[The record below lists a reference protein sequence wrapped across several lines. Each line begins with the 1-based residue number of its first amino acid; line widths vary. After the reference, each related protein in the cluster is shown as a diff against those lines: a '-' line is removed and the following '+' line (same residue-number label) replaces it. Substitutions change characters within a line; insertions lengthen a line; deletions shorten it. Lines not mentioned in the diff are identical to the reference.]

1 MGAEGPLGQS
11 SRISATKG
19 AWLRLTPSLLLVE
32 LKSVPISIPS
42 HCPFHADLGQGAGR
56 LEVRQLMAPGS
67 AHAPP
72 GAWLCEGSLQP
83 NPELHGKPCAAVP
96 PRSLPRWAE
105 AHSLPAVTIG
115 GRGATLR
122 PGPREV
128 GGG

>member
-19 AWLRLTPSLLLVE
+19 AWLRLTPSSPLVEE
-32 LKSVPISIPS
+32 LKSVPISSPS

-72 GAWLCEGSLQP
+72 GAWLWEGSLRP
-83 NPELHGKPCAAVP
+83 NPELHGKPRAAVP
-96 PRSLPRWAE
+96 PY
-105 AHSLPAVTIG
+105 SLPAG
-115 GRGATLR
+115 LR
-122 PGPREV
+122 PTAFRP
-128 GGG
+128 